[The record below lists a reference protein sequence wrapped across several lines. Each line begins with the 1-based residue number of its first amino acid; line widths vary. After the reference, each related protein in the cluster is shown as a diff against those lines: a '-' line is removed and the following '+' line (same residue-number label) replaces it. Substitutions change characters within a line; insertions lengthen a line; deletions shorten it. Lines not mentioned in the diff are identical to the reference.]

1 METIRALIVDDEPLA
16 RDGVRMRLEVQPDV
30 CIVGECR
37 NGREAVAA
45 ILRDAPDLVYLD
57 VRMPRMDG
65 FAVIEAVGAE
75 RMPHVIFVT
84 AYDEYALHAFEVN
97 ALDYLLK
104 PVDGGRFVA
113 ALDRARDRIRTRSL
127 PMLTAQLQQAI
138 ETLRGERSYLDWLFV
153 KSAGRIVSVD
163 VDSVDWV
170 EAADNYVRIHV
181 GRVSHLLPSSM
192 SRLEARLD
200 PRRFLR
206 VHRSTMVNLARIT
219 ELQPMFHGEY
229 RIVLRDGTQ
238 LSSGRKY
245 GKRLQELV
253 HNA

>member
-16 RDGVRMRLEVQPDV
+16 RDGVRMRLDSQPDV
-30 CIVGECR
+30 WVIGECR
-37 NGREAVAA
+37 NGREAVTS

-65 FAVIEAVGAE
+65 FAVIEAVGVD

-84 AYDEYALHAFEVN
+84 AYDEYALQAFDVN

-104 PVDGGRFVA
+104 PVDGARFDA
-113 ALDRARDRIRTRSL
+113 ALDRARDRIRARNLTT
-127 PMLTAQLQQAI
+127 LTAQLQQAI
-138 ETLRGERSYLDWLFV
+138 ETLRGEREYLDRLFV
-153 KSAGRIVSVD
+153 KRSGRIVSVD
-163 VDSVDWV
+163 LDDVDWI
-170 EAADNYVRIHV
+170 EAADNYVRVHV
-181 GRVSHLLPSSM
+181 GRASHLLPSSM

-206 VHRSTMVNLARIT
+206 IHRSTIVNLARIK

-229 RIVLRDGTQ
+229 RVVLRDDTL

-245 GKRLQELV
+245 GKRLQRLV
-253 HNA
+253 HNT